1 VLDALISTMLTV
13 IIGMTRDERQA
24 CEVVAEASQNLLSK
38 QKAVARTEA
47 SDQLVGGCGTR
58 DPRCGGVA
66 AAKCLSHGRFWRVES
81 TSNRYRSESRLW
93 AAVQPPATDDYS
105 LVFN

>member
-66 AAKCLSHGRFWRVES
+66 AAKQGGWR
-81 TSNRYRSESRLW
+81 LL
-93 AAVQPPATDDYS
+93 PAT
-105 LVFN
+105 LPPTLATNATPPHRFALLGLPPE